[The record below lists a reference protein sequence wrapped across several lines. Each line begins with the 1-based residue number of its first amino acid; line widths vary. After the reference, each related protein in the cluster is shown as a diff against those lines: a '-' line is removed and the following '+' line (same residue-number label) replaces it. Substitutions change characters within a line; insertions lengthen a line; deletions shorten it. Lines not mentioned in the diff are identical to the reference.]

1 MNVTVNNTIKQID
14 VYTEQNVRHYDI
26 HIQGIKWRS
35 SMVGGTLTT
44 PQEMLDAS
52 PGFYYIL
59 DLIDTHP
66 DFKAKQ
72 GVLIVYQ
79 NPTGKT
85 YQAII
90 GDKIWLYKASDGHYY
105 PIEGGG
111 SAYGGLLTSEQDMD
125 AAQAGKYYS
134 FSIDPQN
141 NYTDGIS
148 EGALFVMNSDE
159 ADGVIQVATVVISGA
174 VKQYARSGAIN
185 SYSPFAEI
193 SGGGGSADIPVFP
206 ENTITSSALAQLP
219 AGSNISGKNALEVLD
234 LAINAEL
241 FQTAAGI
248 TAPSNTFTISPSG
261 LQEVGAVLTIVKTR
275 AFNRG
280 TISPKYQSET
290 AFRSGELVDYTEVGN
305 DGTHTVTLG
314 LQSWTSKANYSEGT
328 LIKGSKGTTAV
339 IAGVVNPLPAG
350 STGVITRTITG
361 VYPVYATTANIG
373 LLTKQPLLSH
383 GADITVS
390 MVAESGGKQTIR
402 IPQLWGNIT
411 VLQQYNP
418 FSGQWDNISLSSFT
432 KIAIQVTVNG
442 NTVDYWEYVHN
453 GATIGARQLK
463 FKV

>member
-1 MNVTVNNTIKQID
+1 MNVTVHNTIKQID

-66 DFKAKQ
+66 DFNAKQ
-72 GVLIVYQ
+72 GVFIVYQ

-85 YQAII
+85 YQAIV
-90 GDKIWLYKASDGHYY
+90 GDKIWLYKPSDGHYY
-105 PIEGGG
+105 PIEGGGG

-125 AAQAGKYYS
+125 AALPGRYYAFTLHEAHS
-134 FSIDPQN
+134 EIAAN
-141 NYTDGIS
+141 N
-148 EGALFVMNSDE
+148 GALFVMNADE
-159 ADGVIQVATVVISGA
+159 ADGVIQVATVVVSGA
-174 VKQYARSGAIN
+174 VKQYARSGGVNA
-185 SYSPFAEI
+185 YSPFAEI
-193 SGGGGSADIPVFP
+193 SGGGEVPVFP
-206 ENTITSSALAQLP
+206 ENTITSVSLAQLP
-219 AGSNISGKNALEVLD
+219 AGSNVSGKNALEVLD

-241 FQTAAGI
+241 FQVAGGI

-280 TISPKYQSET
+280 AISPQYQSAT

-350 STGVITRTITG
+350 STAIVTRTITG

-373 LLTKQPLLSH
+373 LLTKQALLAH

-402 IPQLWGNIT
+402 IPQAWGTIT
-411 VLQQYNP
+411 VLQQYNTL
-418 FSGQWDNISLSSFT
+418 SGQWDNISLSSFT
-432 KIAIQVTVNG
+432 KTAIQVTVNG
-442 NTVDYWEYVHN
+442 SMVDYWEYVHN
-453 GATIGARQLK
+453 VATIGARQLK